1 MGIQER
7 KEREREEK
15 KELILKAAKE
25 IIKQE
30 GIEGLSIRKIAGK
43 IEYSPAII
51 YHYFKDKNEI
61 VNYYIGEE
69 YKKIVG
75 ALSGLQGQEG
85 EPEERLKLSL
95 INYIELALKM
105 PEAYK
110 SVMFNDSDFILQ
122 HTSVLF
128 EGASKERP
136 TMKILWGFLKENYF
150 QRFEDSFIELK
161 AQIVWSSIF
170 GLISRLIIEKNV
182 GENHK
187 HKLIEYHVDFIVKGL
202 KDIKEEK

>member
-25 IIKQE
+25 IIKE
-30 GIEGLSIRKIAGK
+30 GGIDNLSIRKIASK

-51 YHYFKDKNEI
+51 YHYFKDKDEI

-69 YKKIVG
+69 YRKIVG
-75 ALSGLQGQEG
+75 ALSGLQEQEG
-85 EPEERLKLSL
+85 EPEKRFKSSL

-110 SVMFNDSDFILQ
+110 SVMFNDSDFVLQ

-136 TMKILWGFLKENYF
+136 TMKILCKFLKESYF
-150 QRFEDSFIELK
+150 EGFEDSFIELT
-161 AQIVWSSIF
+161 AQVIWSSIF
-170 GLISRLIIEKNV
+170 GLVSRLIIDKKV

-187 HKLIEYHVDFIVKGL
+187 HKLIEYHVDFIIKGL
-202 KDIKEEK
+202 KDIKN